1 MKFTQRIAKLFE
13 VKSLITL
20 AVTSAFT
27 YMAISGQIETQQFMT
42 IFTVIISFYFGTQAS
57 KLPSTTT
64 TVKTPK
70 ETPVQSVEDDDPNDP
85 MSGF

>member
-57 KLPSTTT
+57 KLPSTQT
-64 TVKTPK
+64 TVKSPK
-70 ETPVQSVEDDDPNDP
+70 TPVQSEEETDLNDP